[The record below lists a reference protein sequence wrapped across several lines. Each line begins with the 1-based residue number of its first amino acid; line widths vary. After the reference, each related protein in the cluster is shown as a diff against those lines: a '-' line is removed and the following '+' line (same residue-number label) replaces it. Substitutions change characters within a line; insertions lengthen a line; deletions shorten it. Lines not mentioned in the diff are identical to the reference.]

1 MVRGEVL
8 RPRTALPWLLARW
21 VVGESE
27 EAGHRTL
34 SSHGPENPEEK
45 EIALSLSKWV
55 PLALEP
61 AAEQKQKETQHSPP
75 GPPEKEQTLSGPLLQ
90 GRFVD
95 FLDDLEPGWD
105 VGGAALLRE
114 ARCAGLDVDSTW
126 GGAALEDA
134 GGRPQRR
141 ADWGLLPGAALFSAS
156 HRGRMCWI
164 ASVCCCTAVNC
175 WAKPSTVSPNSPAWE
190 MGASR
195 KRALSK
201 SLRTVP
207 PSGDVRSLHLGNARV
222 PPGSPAIEGSEVG
235 GDGRAASGCE
245 RGHPRLCQ
253 LLMHLQDK
261 RYWSRTR
268 LWATPRSEKPT

>member
-1 MVRGEVL
+1 MGTAGPWTSGGTETKRNTAFSS
-8 RPRTALPWLLARW
+8 RPSWERAN
-21 VVGESE
+21 S
-27 EAGHRTL
+27 
-34 SSHGPENPEEK
+34 NP
-45 EIALSLSKWV
+45 L
-55 PLALEP
+55 
-61 AAEQKQKETQHSPP
+61 
-75 GPPEKEQTLSGPLLQ
+75 GCLLQ

-114 ARCAGLDVDSTW
+114 ARCAGLDVDSAW

-141 ADWGLLPGAALFSAS
+141 ADWGLLLGAALFGAS

-175 WAKPSTVSPNSPAWE
+175 WAKPSTVSLNSPAWE

-268 LWATPRSEKPT
+268 LWAAPRSEKPT